1 MKMKTIIVLA
11 FAVGCGLIAMMGVQ
25 QMISQQ
31 AGNEDVPVK
40 VLVATADIPP
50 GVLLNENSSAF
61 EDYPSSA
68 VPADA
73 VRNKE
78 DYLGCGLKV
87 PVDKG
92 DIIRMV
98 KLGTRGEIAASASIP
113 KGMRTFSFK
122 VDDTKTHSGLLQPG
136 DRVDL
141 ILTFEY
147 RSNQGDI
154 VTRTDTLL
162 EYIEVFAS
170 DEFRNLEVGES
181 REIKA
186 KNLTLLVTP
195 DQANILQLANTKG
208 ELSPIMRNKEDKE
221 LAHAGAVDESLLMLL
236 ASGKVQEIE
245 EEEVLEQPE
254 LPPVETPVV
263 VIEQA
268 PEVAISEPIK
278 QEPIIQP
285 PTWTL
290 TIYSG
295 KDVISHD
302 FLLEQ
307 SQSSSEDQEAKLPE
321 DNSVTVPLGALQE
334 VMNSFLKPGKQKV
347 DSEPQPENLN
357 IQSLEVEE
365 TAI

>member
-1 MKMKTIIVLA
+1 MKMKTIVVLA

-25 QMISQQ
+25 QMIAKQSN
-31 AGNEDVPVK
+31 GEEISVK
-40 VLVATADIPP
+40 VLVATVDIPP
-50 GVLLNENSSAF
+50 GVLLSESNCTF

-73 VRNKE
+73 VRTKE
-78 DYLGCGLKV
+78 DYMDRGLRV

-92 DIIRMV
+92 DIIRSV

-113 KGMRTFSFK
+113 KGMRTFTFK

-141 ILTFEY
+141 LLTFEY
-147 RSNQGDI
+147 RSAVGGI

-195 DQANILQLANTKG
+195 EQANLLQLANTKG
-208 ELSPIMRNKEDKE
+208 ELSPIMRNKDDKE
-221 LAHAGAVDESLLMLL
+221 LVNAGEVNENMLALLTT
-236 ASGKVQEIE
+236 GKYQQAPKQIE
-245 EEEVLEQPE
+245 ESTPAEALKDSLENGFSQEVVKTE
-254 LPPVETPVV
+254 PVV
-263 VIEQA
+263 EEIAE
-268 PEVAISEPIK
+268 K
-278 QEPIIQP
+278 P
-285 PTWTL
+285 PTWTMN
-290 TIYSG
+290 IYAG
-295 KDVISHD
+295 EEVMSHE

-307 SQSSSEDQEAKLPE
+307 TDTQKTGEAELPGEPAKDSSAQ
-321 DNSVTVPLGALQE
+321 T
-334 VMNSFLKPGKQKV
+334 
-347 DSEPQPENLN
+347 QP
-357 IQSLEVEE
+357 QSLQGLFKSFF
-365 TAI
+365 